1 MWQVPSLALAW
12 LAYWFS
18 AGAEL
23 QPLRM
28 QKSNTKVAL
37 VGKHNN
43 GHGFILT
50 TQGISHNEN
59 DEVAAEEG
67 FKQRRELYRR

>member
-1 MWQVPSLALAW
+1 MESMW

-23 QPLRM
+23 QPLRV
-28 QKSNTKVAL
+28 QKSNTEAAL
-37 VGKHNN
+37 VGKCDN

-50 TQGISHNEN
+50 TQGIS

-67 FKQRRELYRR
+67 VQTEKRTL